1 MNEQKPIEGRPKPN
15 KLRMKLHEFN
25 CPPGYVEAYLADEM
39 DEYLD
44 MLRAPKPEAPSDAR
58 ELAEKIKDTVSKAI
72 AKDDISEHDIDE
84 AVALIE
90 AHDAKIRAELKKV
103 PMAMLK
109 DCRRMTFNYDADSS
123 DREDRLTL
131 IAARYGYEVEGMN
144 DLPFNLCKMQ

>member
-1 MNEQKPIEGRPKPN
+1 MSENSSSSSTGSGFTQKPIEGRPKP
-15 KLRMKLHEFN
+15 
-25 CPPGYVEAYLADEM
+25 EAT
-39 DEYLD
+39 
-44 MLRAPKPEAPSDAR
+44 SDAR

-131 IAARYGYEVEGMN
+131 IAARYGYVDGSNERN
-144 DLPFNLCKMQ
+144 K